1 MKKSRRKTLKQPYQ
15 PGILDGMAKAAMRAN
30 QMLLSSGEVIFYRS
44 KMISEAMAGRVS
56 WTEPEFSRMWQEK
69 IAACVESCNA
79 YNKNLFNPG
88 FHPGIDLAENV
99 NGLLKMQVKAVNA
112 CIKPYHKKAGAN
124 ARRLRGKS
132 AVKK

>member
-1 MKKSRRKTLKQPYQ
+1 MRKRRGKILKQPYQ
-15 PGILDGMAKAAMRAN
+15 AGILGGMAKATMQAN

-44 KMISEAMAGRVS
+44 KMISEAMAGRMS
-56 WTEPEFSRMWQEK
+56 WAEPEFSRMWQEK
-69 IAACVESCNA
+69 ITACVESCNA
-79 YNKNLFNPG
+79 YNRNIFNPD
-88 FHPGIDLAENV
+88 FYPGMDLAENV

-132 AVKK
+132 AAKK